1 MVHHHHRHHRRR
13 RQQQQG
19 GKKLFTCKTTAKS
32 TSAGRGA
39 PRDKFLSTSK
49 LLSIT
54 VWQMECI
61 LKLFA
66 HGGHHNSVKS
76 PAPSILCLR
85 LSSCG
90 PSSNPKH
97 AIYAFLIIKLKLL
110 FVFELKNE
118 EIIESKR
125 FIGPRLANFYFKKLF
140 SPDTIRASLRPF
152 TFVNLVKVVS
162 KNLRYSITEQ
172 FLQ

>member
-1 MVHHHHRHHRRR
+1 MEGNYSTKKSFSELFHQPIQSGKWLLVHHHHRHHRRR

-39 PRDKFLSTSK
+39 TRDKFLSTSK

-110 FVFELKNE
+110 FDFELKKWRNNW
-118 EIIESKR
+118 KQ
-125 FIGPRLANFYFKKLF
+125 
-140 SPDTIRASLRPF
+140 TIYWA
-152 TFVNLVKVVS
+152 KVG
-162 KNLRYSITEQ
+162 Q
-172 FLQ
+172 FLF

>member
-1 MVHHHHRHHRRR
+1 MTAECPLSAIPSIQTISLPLSHFTIFSFPASFLMTSSLSFSPTLSFCFLLRLLFLSLS
-13 RQQQQG
+13 
-19 GKKLFTCKTTAKS
+19 LFTCKTTAKS

-39 PRDKFLSTSK
+39 TRDKFLSTSK

-54 VWQMECI
+54 IWQMECI

-110 FVFELKNE
+110 FVFELK
-118 EIIESKR
+118 K
-125 FIGPRLANFYFKKLF
+125 
-140 SPDTIRASLRPF
+140 
-152 TFVNLVKVVS
+152 
-162 KNLRYSITEQ
+162 
-172 FLQ
+172 